1 MLLQSYSKEMFRPK
15 CNPEFQ
21 SMHCIAHLDQDVGAA
36 LPYLNAVLGGDT
48 FLSDPPSLTLQV
60 HGRLITIHARE
71 IALNALKDEAQADQ
85 ILNWLQSEINRV
97 WEERESIE
105 PRFTGRDKPQVFRI
119 LMLLPRSNCQ
129 ACGQPTC
136 MVFAA
141 QLAEG
146 GRGPEECPELDPD
159 ALEALRSYLAGF
171 DLDM

>member
-1 MLLQSYSKEMFRPK
+1 MLLQSWRKEMFRPK
-15 CNPEFQ
+15 CNPGFQ
-21 SMHCIAHLDQDVGAA
+21 SMHCIAHLDQDVGPA

-48 FLSDPPSLTLQV
+48 FLADPPSLTLQV

-85 ILNWLQSEINRV
+85 ILNWLRSEINRV

-105 PRFTGRDKPQVFRI
+105 PRYTGRGKPQVFRI
-119 LMLLPRSNCQ
+119 LMHLPRSNCK

-136 MVFAA
+136 MVFAT

-146 GRGPEECPELDPD
+146 GRGPDECPELDSGARQ
-159 ALEALRSYLAGF
+159 ALQTYLDEF
-171 DLDM
+171 ELDV